1 MSAAPAQPYADIA
14 PWPPR
19 RWTRPLSDDFPSAF
33 DGYRDLFRLIWFAA
47 FGYVLEAWQ
56 EQAVRHALELYP
68 PGHRRA
74 GQLRFRQ
81 IVISLGRQ
89 NGKTE
94 IAAAIGLWAL
104 LMKAAPNVVGLATSA
119 EQARLVYKRT
129 MRAIRGTPQLARRFK
144 ALTET
149 RGIQTKDGGQYEIK
163 AAKSAALQGIPI
175 DAGLVDEL
183 HILAR
188 ALWFDLINGMGGR
201 PNCIVVGITTAGDEG
216 SELLLHLYEQGSEA
230 IEAGPDARFGF
241 YCWEA
246 DAAEIPESDDD
257 LGRELARA
265 NPSVAS
271 GRVDLENAIIEVRSM
286 PRTDA
291 IRYRLNRFVASVST
305 FITAAMW
312 GDNFVREDWPA
323 GVAPI
328 FVVDRTPEWSAATIS
343 AHGKRPD
350 GRIYCDV
357 AASLVR
363 PTQAQLVE
371 LCVQLNAAHKPVT
384 FGMDAFTLRDLGR
397 ELELRGVPVSMVGLA
412 DVMNGSAL
420 FYAKL
425 QQQQLAHPGHELLAR
440 QIPLTKRKDSDGGFK
455 ISRQASSADIDG
467 VMSHVI
473 GVQLTEN
480 HRDNVL
486 QMF

>member
-1 MSAAPAQPYADIA
+1 MSEQPYPDIA
-14 PWPPR
+14 PWPPA
-19 RWTRPLSDDFPSAF
+19 RWTPPLSEDFPSAF
-33 DGYRDLFRLIWFAA
+33 DGYRELFRLIWLAA
-47 FGYVLEAWQ
+47 FGYALEAWQ
-56 EQAVRHALELYP
+56 EAAVRHALELYP

-74 GQLRFRQ
+74 GQLRWRQ
-81 IVISLGRQ
+81 VVISLGRQ

-104 LMKAAPNVVGLATSA
+104 LMKVAPSVVGLATSA

-175 DAGLVDEL
+175 DVGLVDEL
-183 HILAR
+183 HILLR
-188 ALWFDLINGMGGR
+188 ALWFDLVNGMGGR
-201 PNCIVVGITTAGDEG
+201 PNCLVVGITTAGDEG
-216 SELLLHLYEQGSEA
+216 SELLLHLYDEGQRA
-230 IEAGPDARFGF
+230 IDAGPDARFGF

-246 DAAEIPESDDD
+246 LQPARPDDD
-257 LGRELARA
+257 DELGRELARA
-265 NPSVAS
+265 NPSIAS

-286 PRTDA
+286 PEPDA
-291 IRYRLNRFVASVST
+291 IRYRLNRFVASVSE

-328 FVVDRTPEWSAATIS
+328 FTIDRTPEWTAATIG
-343 AHGKRPD
+343 AFGKRPD
-350 GRIYCDV
+350 ARIYCDV
-357 AASLVR
+357 AASIVR
-363 PTQAQLVE
+363 PTLSQLVE
-371 LCVQLNAAHKPVT
+371 LCVALNAAHAPAT
-384 FGMDAFTLRDLGR
+384 FAMDAFTLRDLGR
-397 ELELRGVPVSMVGLA
+397 ELELRGLPVTMVGHA
-412 DVMNGSAL
+412 DIMNGSAL

-425 QQQQLAHPGHELLAR
+425 QQQLLAHPGHELLAR

-467 VMSHVI
+467 VMGHVI
-473 GVQLTEN
+473 GVQVTEN
-480 HRDNVL
+480 HRDNSL
-486 QMF
+486 QLF